1 MDREILKLGI
11 KVEHPEWEE
20 QQLLMMTPG
29 PTQVAENVRAVRAYN
44 VTSPIVD
51 QRFFDFYRETCQRMG
66 ACLGTKHPFYI
77 MNGEGILGLEAA
89 CASLTEPG
97 DRVLVLDNG
106 VFGRGFADFV
116 SLYGGIPV
124 IAEFDYRRPISQQ
137 ELKDYL
143 ERDHDFKYATLVHS
157 DTPSGVLNPVDVLCP
172 LLKSYGILTVVDSVT
187 GMFAEELQMDEAKID
202 ILCGGSQKAL
212 SAPSGLTMVGVSPDA
227 AWAMHQRKTPI
238 ASFYANLLTFENYY
252 EEMHFPYTQPVSDIY
267 GLRAALEDY
276 IVDDSFRL
284 RHRKIGAAVR
294 VAVGEAGL
302 SLYLQEG
309 FASTVTAVE
318 VPEGITDGEILKE
331 MMETHHIL
339 ISGSIG
345 TLQGKV
351 IRIGHMG
358 NNANVEDVAV
368 TLKAL
373 GEVLA
378 GKGIALKADMGEVF
392 MDAVRNLCHGMGGG
406 DISGEE
412 E

>member
-1 MDREILKLGI
+1 MDREFLEPGI

-20 QQLLMMTPG
+20 QELVLMTPG
-29 PTQVAENVRAVRAYN
+29 PTQVAENVRTVRAYN

-51 QRFFDFYRETCQRMG
+51 ARFFDFYRETCQRMG
-66 ACLGTKHPFYI
+66 KCLGTEHPFYI

-106 VFGRGFADFV
+106 VFGKGFADFV
-116 SLYGGIPV
+116 SMYGGVPV
-124 IAEFDYRRPISQQ
+124 IAEFDYRRPISIQD
-137 ELKDYL
+137 LKEYL

-157 DTPSGVLNPVDVLCP
+157 DTPSGVLNPVNVLCP
-172 LLKSYGILTVVDSVT
+172 LLKSYEILTVVDSVT
-187 GMFAEELQMDEAKID
+187 GMFAEELQMDGARID

-227 AWAMHQRKTPI
+227 AQAMHQRKTPI

-252 EEMHFPYTQPVSDIY
+252 QEMHFPYTQPVSDIY

-284 RHRKIGAAVR
+284 RHQKIAEAVRAAVE
-294 VAVGEAGL
+294 AAGL
-302 SLYLQEG
+302 SLYLREG

-318 VPEGITDGEILKE
+318 VPEGITDEEILKE
-331 MMETHHIL
+331 MMEAHQIL

-345 TLQGKV
+345 ILKGKV

-358 NNANVEDVAV
+358 NNANVEDVAA

-378 GKGIALKADMGEVF
+378 GKGIALQADMRAVF
-392 MDAVRNLCHGMGGG
+392 METLRN
-406 DISGEE
+406 DS
-412 E
+412 

>member
-1 MDREILKLGI
+1 MDQEIMEPGI

-20 QQLLMMTPG
+20 RELLMMTPG

-51 QRFFDFYRETCQRMG
+51 ARFFDFYRETCQRMG
-66 ACLGTKHPFYI
+66 KCLGTRHPFYI

-124 IAEFDYRRPISQQ
+124 IGEFDYRRPISHQ

-143 ERDHDFKYATLVHS
+143 ARDHDFKYATLVHS
-157 DTPSGVLNPVDVLCP
+157 DTPSGVLNPVDLLCP

-187 GMFAEELQMDEAKID
+187 GMFAEKLQMDDAGID

-212 SAPSGLTMVGVSPDA
+212 SAPSGLTMVGVSSDA
-227 AWAMHQRKTPI
+227 ARAMHQRKTPI
-238 ASFYANLLTFENYY
+238 ASFYANLLAFEGYY

-276 IVDDSFRL
+276 IVDDFFQL
-284 RHRKIGAAVR
+284 RHRKIAEAVR
-294 VAVGEAGL
+294 ATLKAAGL
-302 SLYLQEG
+302 SLYLEEG

-345 TLQGKV
+345 ILKGRV

-358 NNANVEDVAV
+358 NNANVEDVAA

-373 GEVLA
+373 GKVLV
-378 GKGIALKADMGEVF
+378 GKGIALKADMGEAF
-392 MDAVRNLCHGMGGG
+392 MDALR
-406 DISGEE
+406 ER
-412 E
+412 

>member
-1 MDREILKLGI
+1 MERDGFYMEREQLDLGI

-20 QQLLMMTPG
+20 QELLMMTPG

-51 QRFFDFYRETCQRMG
+51 ARFFDFYRETCRRMG
-66 ACLGTKHPFYI
+66 KCLGTKHPFYI

-106 VFGRGFADFV
+106 VFGRGFADFI

-124 IAEFDYRRPISQQ
+124 LAEFDYRRPISQQ

-143 ERDHDFKYATLVHS
+143 ERDHQFKYATLVHS
-157 DTPSGVLNPVDVLCP
+157 DTPSGVLNPVDLLCP

-187 GMFAEELQMDEAKID
+187 GMFAEELQMDEWEID

-227 AWAMHQRKTPI
+227 ARAMHQRKTPI
-238 ASFYANLLTFENYY
+238 ASFYANLLVFEKYY

-276 IVDDSFRL
+276 IVDDSFKL
-284 RHRKIGAAVR
+284 RHQKIAEAVRAAVR
-294 VAVGEAGL
+294 AAGL

-331 MMETHHIL
+331 MAETHHIL

-345 TLQGKV
+345 TLKGKV

-358 NNANVEDVAV
+358 NNANVEDVEA

-378 GKGIALKADMGEVF
+378 GKGIALKADMGKAF
-392 MDAVRNLCHGMGGG
+392 MDYLRNL
-406 DISGEE
+406 
-412 E
+412 